1 MIKKTH
7 IIILTLINNPHILNT
22 LEKAGV
28 SNEVIDFLKELMV
41 LYGVNCKKAI
51 RMVIDD
57 KSWESIDTSILI
69 KGNHILIRFN
79 ILKIDGKTVEFTS
92 TLPDSLAIIDLILKR
107 IINIAN
113 MLGRDSIKDLPLDL
127 LENIEENLAKIIDR
141 VKLAKEEDKDENT
154 AVKGVNKEL

>member
-1 MIKKTH
+1 
-7 IIILTLINNPHILNT
+7 
-22 LEKAGV
+22 
-28 SNEVIDFLKELMV
+28 
-41 LYGVNCKKAI
+41 
-51 RMVIDD
+51 MVIDD

-92 TLPDSLAIIDLILKR
+92 TLPDSLAIIDLILKK